1 MKSGAASAG
10 PAERVLSGEKNH
22 LIKIIS
28 PLRHNFQSA
37 EIFRNPKCEMRKK
50 CE

>member
-22 LIKIIS
+22 LIKI
-28 PLRHNFQSA
+28 RHNFQSA